1 MSAKSTR
8 PISRPVFLNL
18 LKIKLPMNAVASIT
32 HRLSGM
38 YVFFITLP
46 MSLALLFLSKKSETT
61 FTYLKAHLNEL
72 NFLSFFVYISFLIFF
87 YHLLTGIRHWLQ
99 DLHIGDS
106 MNMLNI
112 SARGIIVIW
121 LIALI
126 LVFTSLW
133 WMDQ

>member
-1 MSAKSTR
+1 MSVKNTR

-46 MSLALLFLSKKSETT
+46 MSLVLLFFSKRSETA
-61 FTYLKAHLNEL
+61 FVYLKVHLNEL
-72 NFLSFFVYISFLIFF
+72 NFLSFFVYFSFLIFF
-87 YHLLTGIRHWLQ
+87 YHILTGIRHLLQ

-106 MNMLNI
+106 INVLNA
-112 SARGIIVIW
+112 SARGIIIIW
-121 LIALI
+121 LLVLI
-126 LVFTSLW
+126 LVFTTL
-133 WMDQ
+133 

>member
-1 MSAKSTR
+1 MSANNTR

-87 YHLLTGIRHWLQ
+87 YHLLTGIRHLLQ

-126 LVFTSLW
+126 LVFTSL
-133 WMDQ
+133 

>member
-61 FTYLKAHLNEL
+61 FTYLKVHLNEL

-87 YHLLTGIRHWLQ
+87 YHLLTGIRHLLQ

-126 LVFTSLW
+126 LVFTSI
-133 WMDQ
+133 

>member
-1 MSAKSTR
+1 M
-8 PISRPVFLNL
+8 

-87 YHLLTGIRHWLQ
+87 YHLLTGIRHLLQ

-126 LVFTSLW
+126 LVFTSL
-133 WMDQ
+133 

>member
-1 MSAKSTR
+1 MSGNNTR

-46 MSLALLFLSKKSETT
+46 MSLALLFLSKTT
-61 FTYLKAHLNEL
+61 FAYLKANLNEL
-72 NFLSFFVYISFLIFF
+72 NFLSFFVYLSFLIFF
-87 YHLLTGIRHWLQ
+87 YHLLTGIRHLLQ
-99 DLHIGDS
+99 DHHIGDS

-121 LIALI
+121 LIAVI
-126 LVFTSLW
+126 LVFTSL
-133 WMDQ
+133 

>member
-1 MSAKSTR
+1 
-8 PISRPVFLNL
+8 
-18 LKIKLPMNAVASIT
+18 MNAVASIT

-46 MSLALLFLSKKSETT
+46 MSLALLFLSKKSEST
-61 FTYLKAHLNEL
+61 FTYLKVHLNEL
-72 NFLSFFVYISFLIFF
+72 NFFSFFVYFSFLIFF
-87 YHLLTGIRHWLQ
+87 YHLLTGIRHLLQ

-112 SARGIIVIW
+112 SARGIVVIW

-126 LVFTSLW
+126 LVFTSL
-133 WMDQ
+133 

>member
-1 MSAKSTR
+1 MSGNNTR

-46 MSLALLFLSKKSETT
+46 MSLALLFLSKKNETT
-61 FTYLKAHLNEL
+61 FTYLKVHLNEL

-87 YHLLTGIRHWLQ
+87 YHLLTGIRHLLQ

-126 LVFTSLW
+126 LVFTSF
-133 WMDQ
+133 

>member
-1 MSAKSTR
+1 MSANNTR

-18 LKIKLPMNAVASIT
+18 LKIKLPVNAVASIT

-46 MSLALLFLSKKSETT
+46 MSLALLFLSKKNETT
-61 FTYLKAHLNEL
+61 FTYLKVHLNEL

-87 YHLLTGIRHWLQ
+87 YHLLTGIRHLLQ

-126 LVFTSLW
+126 LVFTSL
-133 WMDQ
+133 

>member
-1 MSAKSTR
+1 MSAKNTR

-61 FTYLKAHLNEL
+61 FTYLKVNLNEL
-72 NFLSFFVYISFLIFF
+72 NFLSFFVYLSFLIFF
-87 YHLLTGIRHWLQ
+87 YHFLTGIRHLLQ

-126 LVFTSLW
+126 LVFTSL
-133 WMDQ
+133 

>member
-72 NFLSFFVYISFLIFF
+72 NFLSFFVYINIVFIIAITIF
-87 YHLLTGIRHWLQ
+87 
-99 DLHIGDS
+99 
-106 MNMLNI
+106 
-112 SARGIIVIW
+112 IIFSKKNEPKVFPEKFSKKY
-121 LIALI
+121 I
-126 LVFTSLW
+126 LKYPRL
-133 WMDQ
+133 

>member
-1 MSAKSTR
+1 MSDKSTR

-87 YHLLTGIRHWLQ
+87 YHLLTGIRHLLQ

-126 LVFTSLW
+126 LVFTSL
-133 WMDQ
+133 

>member
-8 PISRPVFLNL
+8 PISRPVFLNF

-46 MSLALLFLSKKSETT
+46 MSLALLFLSKKNETT
-61 FTYLKAHLNEL
+61 FTYLKVHLNEL

-87 YHLLTGIRHWLQ
+87 YHLLTGIRHLLQ

-121 LIALI
+121 LIVLI
-126 LVFTSLW
+126 LVFTSL
-133 WMDQ
+133 

>member
-61 FTYLKAHLNEL
+61 FAYLKANLNEL
-72 NFLSFFVYISFLIFF
+72 NFLSFFVYLSFLIFF
-87 YHLLTGIRHWLQ
+87 YHLLTGIRHLLQ

-126 LVFTSLW
+126 MVFTSL
-133 WMDQ
+133 

>member
-1 MSAKSTR
+1 MSVKNTR

-46 MSLALLFLSKKSETT
+46 MSLVLLFFSKRSETA
-61 FTYLKAHLNEL
+61 FVYLKVHLNEL
-72 NFLSFFVYISFLIFF
+72 NFLSFFVYFSFLIFF
-87 YHLLTGIRHWLQ
+87 YHILTGIRHLLQ

-106 MNMLNI
+106 INVLNA
-112 SARGIIVIW
+112 SARSIIIIW
-121 LIALI
+121 LLVLI
-126 LVFTSLW
+126 LVFTTL
-133 WMDQ
+133 